1 VTQVLR
7 ATGTDWPRTGGHGAK
22 GLTRACRRWPLALLA
37 ALLAPAS
44 LHAADLALPECV
56 VYGYEDGARFR
67 TPYGVA
73 LDAVRQELVVANT
86 GDHRIE
92 IFSLHGRPLGRFVHM
107 VTLPDRST
115 VPGLPHAVAILP
127 TGRLAVTDNL
137 AATVDIVDRRG
148 RSVATLSLPSS
159 AKGSPQALA
168 VTPEGGLLVAGPP
181 GDDRVYRFDAAF
193 RLAATWGT
201 SGAEAGKLQA
211 ITGLAELPD
220 GRIAVACAQTKL
232 GVQIFSKDG
241 VYQTGFGIHDIGH
254 GNFSL
259 PSGIAAT
266 TDGRIWVSDELRQ
279 VINIFDGNGTYI
291 GMLGGVGV
299 AAGDLNYPC
308 ALAGDGRDRLAVAE
322 REFGRVQILI
332 ARRGGE
338 ETAPSSR

>member
-1 VTQVLR
+1 VLR
-7 ATGTDWPRTGGHGAK
+7 AAGTDWPKTGGRGAN
-22 GLTRACRRWPLALLA
+22 GLTRTSRRWPLALLA

-44 LHAADLALPECV
+44 LHAADLALPESV
-56 VYGYEDGARFR
+56 ISGYEDGARFR
-67 TPYGVA
+67 TPRGVA
-73 LDAVRQELVVANT
+73 LDAVREELVVANT

-92 IFSLHGRPLGRFVHM
+92 IFSMHGRPLGRFVHT
-107 VTLPDRST
+107 VTLPDGST
-115 VPGLPHAVAILP
+115 APGLPHAVAILP
-127 TGRLAVTDNL
+127 TGRIAVTDNL

-148 RSVATLSLPSS
+148 RSVATLSLPT
-159 AKGSPQALA
+159 AVQGSPQALA
-168 VTPEGGLLVAGPP
+168 VTLDGCLLVAGPT
-181 GDDRVYRFDAAF
+181 GDDRVYRFDATLHQAGI
-193 RLAATWGT
+193 WGT
-201 SGAEAGKLQA
+201 SGAEPGKLHA
-211 ITGLAELPD
+211 ITALTVLPD

-241 VYQTGFGIHDIGH
+241 AYQSGFGIHDIGH

-266 TDGRIWVSDELRQ
+266 ADGRIWVSDEIRQ
-279 VINIFDGNGTYI
+279 VIQTFDPNGTYLGMI
-291 GMLGGVGV
+291 GGFGV

-338 ETAPSSR
+338 ETAQNSR

>member
-1 VTQVLR
+1 MALR
-7 ATGTDWPRTGGHGAK
+7 AARTHCNRPGGSGAN
-22 GLTRACRRWPLALLA
+22 GLTRARRRLPLALLA

-44 LHAADLALPECV
+44 LLAADLALPDCV
-56 VYGYEDGARFR
+56 VSGYEDGARFR
-67 TPYGVA
+67 TPHGVA
-73 LDAVRQELVVANT
+73 LDAVREELVVANT

-92 IFSLHGRPLGRFVHM
+92 IFSLRGRPLGRFVHLA
-107 VTLPDRST
+107 TLPDGST
-115 VPGLPHAVAILP
+115 VPGLPHAVAVLP
-127 TGRLAVTDNL
+127 TGRIAVTDNL
-137 AATVDIVDRRG
+137 AYVVDVVDRRG
-148 RSVATLSLPSS
+148 RSVATLSLPSPV
-159 AKGSPQALA
+159 KGSPQALA
-168 VTPEGGLLVAGPP
+168 VTPDGGLLVAGPP
-181 GDDRVYRFDAAF
+181 GDDRVYRFDAAL
-193 RLAATWGT
+193 RQTAVWGA
-201 SGAEAGKLQA
+201 SGTEPGKLHA
-211 ITGLAELPD
+211 ITALTELPD

-266 TDGRIWVSDELRQ
+266 SDGRIWVSDELRQ

-291 GMLGGVGV
+291 AMLGGVGV

-338 ETAPSSR
+338 ETAQSAR